1 MTEAE
6 GAGEVRDLITQLRAE
21 DYIADRG
28 LATSLFLALQLGK
41 PLLLE
46 GAFCSGPTQGRYP
59 DRLCRLSPAERKLQQ
74 KAGILSC
81 MLQLKL
87 V

>member
-6 GAGEVRDLITQLRAE
+6 GAGGVRDLITQLRAE

-46 GAFCSGPTQGRYP
+46 GESWESARQSWRAPWRG
-59 DRLCRLSPAERKLQQ
+59 
-74 KAGILSC
+74 
-81 MLQLKL
+81 
-87 V
+87 